1 MPSDHELDAFADLI
15 AEILNHGTF
24 AQHKALIEEIQIVGD
39 DTEPAAADD
48 TTVRTMGNLVG
59 ATGIEPVESGFAR
72 YGMLPRNV
80 SRNTL

>member
-15 AEILNHGTF
+15 AEIHDHGTF

-48 TTVRTMGNLVG
+48 TTIRTMGNVVG
-59 ATGIEPVESGFAR
+59 ATGIEPVT
-72 YGMLPRNV
+72 PR
-80 SRNTL
+80 L